1 MRILALVDGE
11 HYPPVVRAALGSLP
25 GTVVAAVLLGGG
37 EKLPSPGG
45 AGDDRA
51 APPDLG
57 VPVITGADPE
67 DALGRAL
74 ECTPA
79 DLVYDLSDEP
89 VLDTPR
95 RMRLASLVLARGIP
109 YAGPDFRF
117 DPPPRPRLAT
127 KPSVAVIGTGKRT
140 GKTAI
145 AAHLAR
151 LLRDR
156 GTPPVLVT
164 MGRGGPPEPELVD
177 PAAFDLTPQGLLA
190 LSRAGRHAAS
200 DHLEDAL
207 VAGVTTIGTR
217 RCGGGLAGAPGDDT
231 FAAGI
236 ALANDRRE
244 ELLLLEGSGSAIPPV
259 AADATICVIP
269 AHVDRELLTGYLGSY
284 RVLLSDLV
292 VVTMAE
298 TSLADSGSVS
308 SLERDVRRLA
318 RGGSAD
324 PASPPAF
331 TPAIAVTVFRPFP
344 LEPISGRRVFYA
356 TTAPAS
362 AVKILADNLEHE
374 HGAEVIGTSTHLAD
388 RPRLA
393 ADLEAAGEADVLV
406 VELKAAA
413 VDLAAR
419 VALER
424 GMEVVFCDNRVV
436 SVGGDGPFEELA
448 LNTVHRAV
456 ERFSS

>member
-11 HYPPVVRAALGSLP
+11 HYPAVVRTALGSLP
-25 GTVVAAVLLGGG
+25 GTVVAAVLVGGR
-37 EKLPSPGG
+37 EKLP
-45 AGDDRA
+45 ADDM
-51 APPDLG
+51 PDLG
-57 VPVITGADPE
+57 VPLLTGD
-67 DALGRAL
+67 DAESAL
-74 ECTPA
+74 LHALSTTMA
-79 DLVYDLSDEP
+79 DLVYDLADEP
-89 VLDTPR
+89 VLDAR
-95 RMRLASLVLARGIP
+95 SRMRLAALALVHGVP
-109 YAGPDFRF
+109 YAGPDYRF
-117 DPPPRPRLAT
+117 DPPPRPRIST
-127 KPSVAVIGTGKRT
+127 KPSIAVVGTGKRT
-140 GKTAI
+140 GKTAV
-145 AAHLAR
+145 ASHLAR

-164 MGRGGPPEPELVD
+164 MGRGGPPEPEVVD
-177 PAAFDLTPQGLLA
+177 PATFDLTPAGLLA
-190 LSRAGRHAAS
+190 LARSGRHAAS

-207 VAGVTTIGTR
+207 MAGVTTIGTR

-231 FAAGI
+231 FAAGV
-236 ALANDRRE
+236 ALANARAE
-244 ELLLLEGSGSAIPPV
+244 PLVVFEGSGSALPPA
-259 AADATICVIP
+259 AADATICVVP
-269 AHVDRELLTGYLGSY
+269 GDVDRELLGGYLGSY

-324 PASPPAF
+324 PASSPALA
-331 TPAIAVTVFRPFP
+331 PAIAVTVFRPFP

-356 TTAPAS
+356 TTAPAP
-362 AVKILADNLEHE
+362 AVATLAEHLENE
-374 HGAEVIGTSTHLAD
+374 HGAEVVGTSHHLAD

-393 ADLEAAGEADVLV
+393 ADLEAAEKAEVLV

-419 VALER
+419 LALER

-436 SVGGDGPFEELA
+436 PVGGDAPFDQLA
-448 LNTVHRAV
+448 LSTVDRAI